1 MPIINRKKKR
11 DNREKKIQQTVETSV
26 ILNAIVIMH
35 SSVKRI
41 KHPQHGF
48 CLRWANQEKKSNKKR
63 WWNYFVPSL
72 RNRNHILLL
81 DEVGRRTVELIDGKK
96 DLNTIADTIA
106 LEFHF
111 DKEAAAAALIAFVI
125 MLQKKN
131 IILISEN

>member
-1 MPIINRKKKR
+1 MKIGGSPISINMC
-11 DNREKKIQQTVETSV
+11 IFFVFF
-26 ILNAIVIMH
+26 IVIVLRGI
-35 SSVKRI
+35 SFIPSQRKR
-41 KHPQHGF
+41 
-48 CLRWANQEKKSNKKR
+48 S
-63 WWNYFVPSL
+63 
-72 RNRNHILLL
+72 HILIL

-125 MLQKKN
+125 ILQKKN